1 MKRLRYAAIF
11 SACVLATSACLAQ
24 SKQATERIKTHK
36 DIAQLTS
43 ALNNWG
49 ADRNVSQQ
57 IEELG
62 PKIASDLDYAG
73 SGGVLV
79 VARFEKV
86 QTDAGI
92 FRRLIADRVDY
103 VGIGTSAVDAEIANI
118 DKEQPVLRPNI
129 TSGSFLD
136 TEKSTAYWFSKSK
149 DGEITI
155 REQPLSWLRRGVIS
169 ELADRK
175 RQSYDW
181 QAARTEALT
190 RLVDAMERKVGRDKL
205 DATVTALLDSRRDAL
220 SKQAAINA
228 ELQRE
233 IERAQK
239 AAEGQEALK
248 AISFL
253 TDYASFV
260 NGLKLSPEAPASSPI
275 TRQQAEARLTEI
287 QKAAEAQVEK
297 LDKDLKASGLTTLEL
312 NAAIELKLRDQPVF
326 PRGNL
331 PPAKEPPIKTEVKD
345 PG

>member
-1 MKRLRYAAIF
+1 MKRLHYAAIF
-11 SACVLATSACLAQ
+11 SACVLTTSACLAQ

-43 ALNNWG
+43 VLNNWG
-49 ADRNVSQQ
+49 ADRKVSQQ
-57 IEELG
+57 VEELG

-118 DKEQPVLRPNI
+118 EKPALRANI

-136 TEKSTAYWFSKSK
+136 TEKSTAYWFSKTK

-155 REQPLSWLRRGVIS
+155 REQPLSWLRRSVIN
-169 ELADRK
+169 EIADRK
-175 RQSYDW
+175 RKSYDW
-181 QAARTEALT
+181 QGARTAALT
-190 RLVDAMERKVGRDKL
+190 SLVDAMERKVGRDKL
-205 DATVTALLDSRRDAL
+205 DATVTALMDSRRDAL

-233 IERAQK
+233 MERAQK
-239 AAEGQEALK
+239 AAEGLEALK
-248 AISFL
+248 GIGFL

-260 NGLKLSPEAPASSPI
+260 NGLKLSPETPSPSPI

-287 QKAAEAQVEK
+287 RKAADAQIEK

-312 NAAIELKLRDQPVF
+312 NSSLELKLRDKPQVPTE
-326 PRGNL
+326 NL
-331 PPAKEPPIKTEVKD
+331 PPSYAPPIKIDVPD